1 MSRIPGSK
9 GPDAQRAGERRRA
22 GQSLIE
28 ACLALLILCL
38 VFMGFFQVS
47 QLIGAR
53 QVLYHAAARG
63 ARAKMVGF
71 NRFMVDKAILVAA
84 IPNAGR
90 MIQPDIA
97 NEDAALRE
105 WLATERTGVV
115 WDRVLEADP
124 GMADV
129 HEVER
134 ARIPDFM
141 GAEYWP
147 WAFAVLDYDHWNTIE
162 ASVPGMVND
171 GAPLDVSVRQ
181 QIDLRRLFGVGIY
194 RLFYAEDILEL
205 EGESRL
211 EAHYPLF
218 IEDNN
223 W

>member
-1 MSRIPGSK
+1 MHICIGMPTGC
-9 GPDAQRAGERRRA
+9 RA

-28 ACLALLILCL
+28 ACLATLILCL
-38 VFMGFFQVS
+38 VFMGFFQIS

-71 NRFMVDKAILVAA
+71 NQFMVGKAIRVAA

-90 MIQPDIA
+90 MIVPDMP
-97 NEDAALRE
+97 NEDTQLRE
-105 WLATERTGVV
+105 WLDTEPAGVV
-115 WDRVLEADP
+115 WDHVMEAAP

-134 ARIPDFM
+134 ARIPEFM

-147 WAFAVLDYDHWNTIE
+147 WALAILDYEYWDTLQ
-162 ASVPGMVND
+162 ASVPGIMND
-171 GAPLDVSVRQ
+171 GAPLAVSVRQ
-181 QIDLRRLFGVGIY
+181 QIDLSRLFGVGIY
-194 RLFYAEDILEL
+194 SLFYAEDTLEL

-211 EAHYPLF
+211 EAHYPLY
-218 IEDNN
+218 IEDSN